1 MNSLREQRDESESRR
16 KQENGEDEETQENDE
31 NDEIFN
37 QGKPSKEE
45 IPPRTIEEFFDT
57 AVPESYSF
65 HESFFQVYVPD
76 DLCKVLLRVPRET
89 MGLPFFFQVT
99 LDGSKGG
106 LPDMI
111 DCTRRKITLFDF
123 FRCRMH
129 EFVLVEMHRWR
140 T

>member
-1 MNSLREQRDESESRR
+1 MNSLREQRDDSES
-16 KQENGEDEETQENDE
+16 KDETQENEED
-31 NDEIFN
+31 NDEIFEDPE
-37 QGKPSKEE
+37 PSKEE

-111 DCTRRKITLFDF
+111 DCTKKKTSR
-123 FRCRMH
+123 
-129 EFVLVEMHRWR
+129 EN
-140 T
+140 